1 MARMTAQRQRERSLA
16 VRSVP
21 TGARRADRMARFA
34 AVARRV
40 LVRAVTVGGLLA
52 AGCLLAVLFQM
63 FTAAPAAAD
72 STAATGVGAPLSAT
86 ASDNA
91 EAMAGLTVD
100 GLTSRS
106 DHGLPS
112 PGPTGQILDTDG
124 LVPTGGANGPFGPG
138 MGDVARYGFDPR
150 IDVRLVTPAY
160 VQSPV
165 VRAAAD
171 DPSFSPD

>member
-1 MARMTAQRQRERSLA
+1 LA
-16 VRSVP
+16 VV
-21 TGARRADRMARFA
+21 
-34 AVARRV
+34 
-40 LVRAVTVGGLLA
+40 
-52 AGCLLAVLFQM
+52 FQM

-72 STAATGVGAPLSAT
+72 STAATGAGAPLSAT

-91 EAMAGLTVD
+91 EAMAGLTGD

-124 LVPTGGANGPFGPG
+124 LVPTAGANGPSAPGTPSAVARLPAAGPPRRSAPGLPSPGPTGPILDAAGLVPTGGANGPFGPG
-138 MGDVARYGFDPR
+138 MGDVARSGFAPR